1 MSQENIENIS
11 QEPVSILFNPAS
23 ISKKDIWDINI
34 SQILEMLGRILN
46 DAGKKDLRIAGI
58 AALSSSVI
66 HKMKV
71 QSIFALQKAA
81 METKPL
87 RQRTDVNIQMIN
99 MPYRHESTYP
109 VSLDELLG
117 VLENLIE
124 SIANPLSSRRRL
136 QFEPIEVPN
145 FKEYFVSLENIIGK
159 YEELVVNKVRASGSG
174 LFSDIVADLEPIDKI
189 RTFFAI
195 LFLAKDEKI
204 QLEQTETD
212 IKIILV
218 K

>member
-1 MSQENIENIS
+1 MI
-11 QEPVSILFNPAS
+11 
-23 ISKKDIWDINI
+23 
-34 SQILEMLGRILN
+34 R
-46 DAGKKDLRIAGI
+46 
-58 AALSSSVI
+58 
-66 HKMKV
+66 
-71 QSIFALQKAA
+71 
-81 METKPL
+81 
-87 RQRTDVNIQMIN
+87 VN
-99 MPYRHESTYP
+99 R
-109 VSLDELLG
+109 
-117 VLENLIE
+117 
-124 SIANPLSSRRRL
+124 
-136 QFEPIEVPN
+136 
-145 FKEYFVSLENIIGK
+145 ENIIGK